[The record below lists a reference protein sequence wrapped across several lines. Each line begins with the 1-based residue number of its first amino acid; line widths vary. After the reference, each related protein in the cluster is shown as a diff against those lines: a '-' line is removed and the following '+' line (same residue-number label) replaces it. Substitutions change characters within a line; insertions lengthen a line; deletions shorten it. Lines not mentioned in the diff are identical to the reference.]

1 MRNVGFIGAG
11 NMGYALMSGMKGSCS
26 LHVYDI
32 SKEAT
37 DRAVEKAGAIAEASV
52 TELVKASD
60 IVFLAVKPQYLQ
72 PVVDEMKGLTDGKI
86 IASIVA
92 SRTIAYYQAAFG
104 AETAIVR
111 IMPNTPAL
119 VREGMHTICFS
130 ETVKAEDQDYM
141 IDLLKATGRVMPIR
155 ENLMDAAMGVSGCG
169 PAYIYI
175 LIEAMADAGV
185 AEGLFR
191 KDATML
197 AAQTVLG
204 AAKMVLETGEH
215 PGALK
220 DAVCSP
226 GGTTIRGVMA
236 LEEHGFRAA
245 IEAAVEAAAHKK
257 ID

>member
-1 MRNVGFIGAG
+1 MRRIGFIGAG
-11 NMGYALMSGMKGSCS
+11 NMGYALMSGMKDRCS

-32 SKEAT
+32 APAAME
-37 DRAVEKAGAIAEASV
+37 RAVKTVGAAAEGSIAELTDHSEIIFV
-52 TELVKASD
+52 
-60 IVFLAVKPQYLQ
+60 AVKPQYLA
-72 PVVDEMKGLTDGKI
+72 PVIEEMKGHTEDKI

-92 SRTIAYYQAAFG
+92 SRTIGFYEDAFG
-104 AETAIVR
+104 ADTAVVR

-119 VREGMHTICFS
+119 VKEGMAVICFS
-130 ETVKAEDQDYM
+130 DHVGEEDRAYM
-141 IDLLKATGRVMPIR
+141 MDLMKTTGKVMEVH
-155 ENLMDAAMGVSGCG
+155 ENLIDAAMGVSGCG

-191 KDATML
+191 KDAVML

-204 AAKMVLETGEH
+204 AAKMVLETGQH
-215 PGALK
+215 PGELK

-245 IEAAVEAAAHKK
+245 IEAAIEAAAHKK

>member
-1 MRNVGFIGAG
+1 MRQVGFIGAG
-11 NMGYALMSGMKGSCS
+11 NMGYALMSGMKDDCC

-32 SKEAT
+32 APEAT
-37 DRAVEKAGAIAEASV
+37 QRAVQTAGAIEEASI
-52 TELVKASD
+52 TALTKACEV
-60 IVFLAVKPQYLQ
+60 VFLAVKPQYLA
-72 PVVDEMKGLTDGKI
+72 PVVEEMKGLTEGKL

-92 SRTIAYYQAAFG
+92 SRTIAFYEAAFG
-104 AETAIVR
+104 ADTAVAR

-130 ETVKAEDQDYM
+130 DSVKEEDRAYM
-141 IDLLKATGRVMPIR
+141 IDLLKTTGKVMEIH

-191 KDATML
+191 KDATLL

-204 AAKMVLETGEH
+204 AAKMVLETGQH

-245 IEAAVEAAAHKK
+245 VEAAIEAAAHKK